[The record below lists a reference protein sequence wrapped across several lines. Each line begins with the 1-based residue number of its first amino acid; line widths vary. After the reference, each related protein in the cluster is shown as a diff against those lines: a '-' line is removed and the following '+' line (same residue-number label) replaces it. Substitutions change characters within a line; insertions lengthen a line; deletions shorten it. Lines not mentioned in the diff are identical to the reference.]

1 MNLVAKEGPVL
12 AENGVALVLSREAGA
27 ADELGDH
34 ALLVNP
40 YDVSGT
46 ALAMHEALSVPA
58 DVRRER
64 SARLAAA
71 AEALPPRDWLQAQI
85 DSL

>member
-1 MNLVAKEGPVL
+1 
-12 AENGVALVLSREAGA
+12 
-27 ADELGDH
+27 
-34 ALLVNP
+34 
-40 YDVSGT
+40 
-46 ALAMHEALSVPA
+46 MHEALAMGA

-71 AEALPPRDWLQAQI
+71 AVAMPPRDWLRAQI